1 MCDNMKDVMPMV
13 VKNPFFKLSEKNPM
27 VRCDSISEMRG
38 GDMNLFG
45 GAPSTSLPPA
55 KVEKGNVLK
64 LNYIEKL

>member
-38 GDMNLFG
+38 GDMNLFD
-45 GAPSTSLPPA
+45 GAPSTSLPQE
-55 KVEKGNVLK
+55 KFEKGNFLK
-64 LNYIEKL
+64 LNYFKKF

>member
-38 GDMNLFG
+38 GEMNLFD
-45 GAPSTSLPPA
+45 GAPSTSVPPA
-55 KVEKGNVLK
+55 KVEKGNLLK
-64 LNYIEKL
+64 PNYFKKL